1 MNGELFKH
9 ILVPHD
15 FTKEADRALRM
26 AATLATG
33 ARGDLTV
40 LHVITPFYPLREV
53 TRTGPGLLDPK
64 ELEARVL
71 IRLEGHVASVLRSD
85 AARCL
90 VVTGNPGQRIVHA
103 AADATCVVMPTS
115 GRTGAAHTLIGST
128 AERVVRFSPTP
139 VLVLPPLRLRG
150 GIPPAIQSSRRR

>member
-1 MNGELFKH
+1 MSRELFKH

-15 FTKEADRALRM
+15 FTPESDRALRM
-26 AATLATG
+26 AAGFAASVGG
-33 ARGDLTV
+33 ALTV

-53 TRTGPGLLDPK
+53 TQAGAGLLDTK

-71 IRLEGHVASVLRSD
+71 VRLEGRVASVLGTD
-85 AARCL
+85 ATRCQ

-103 AADATCVVMPTS
+103 AAGASCIVMPTS
-115 GRTGAAHTLIGST
+115 GRTGAAHALIGST

-139 VLVLPPLRLRG
+139 VLVLPPLQRRG
-150 GIPPAIQSSRRR
+150 APRAAQPARRR